1 MNRIEFV
8 GNALFI
14 PFFLI
19 GVGMLVNF
27 HVFLYDLTTIWVAVV
42 MCVVATVSKF
52 IPAWLAQKNFRFTAS
67 ERTLIFGLSNAQAA
81 ATLAAVLVGNNA
93 GRGTDSFIE

>member
-19 GVGMLVNF
+19 GVGMLIDYKAFIKDGQALYVAGII
-27 HVFLYDLTTIWVAVV
+27 VKQFLI
-42 MCVVATVSKF
+42 
-52 IPAWLAQKNFRFTAS
+52 
-67 ERTLIFGLSNAQAA
+67 EA
-81 ATLAAVLVGNNA
+81 ATKIISLHLFKINKC
-93 GRGTDSFIE
+93 IIY

>member
-1 MNRIEFV
+1 M

-42 MCVVATVSKF
+42 MCVVATISKF
-52 IPAWLAQKNFRFTAS
+52 IP
-67 ERTLIFGLSNAQAA
+67 GLVSTEKFSIYN
-81 ATLAAVLVGNNA
+81 
-93 GRGTDSFIE
+93 I